1 MAEQSRGYFESRGRP
16 VEPTLEGIQK
26 RISTLKRLWS
36 SISVV
41 PWIVKVLNSLPA
53 RRFGQLSTS
62 QSTLSMP
69 IGLGWFSQGFRGDPV
84 LPAASDW
91 LTSAFRHPHGT
102 VTGGNAPNYIGIQIL
117 RSIVIAKFSR
127 QG

>member
-1 MAEQSRGYFESRGRP
+1 M
-16 VEPTLEGIQK
+16 
-26 RISTLKRLWS
+26 RISTEGAAQLFGLLPENAEGS
-36 SISVV
+36 GIPVAS
-41 PWIVKVLNSLPA
+41 WIVKVLNSLPA

-84 LPAASDW
+84 LPAVSDW

-102 VTGGNAPNYIGIQIL
+102 VAGGNALNYIGIQIL